1 MKNSSKLKLIVSAI
15 AIMLLVIGILI
26 GTTISNQ
33 KSCEENPFT
42 FAVKQL
48 EKLNDA
54 NFTCSCSP
62 LDYSLET
69 FYFDE
74 DGLYAKNPFT
84 NFD

>member
-42 FAVKQL
+42 FAVKKL
-48 EKLNDA
+48 EKLNDV

-62 LDYSLET
+62 TDYSLKT
-69 FYFDE
+69 FYFDDIE
-74 DGLYAKNPFT
+74 LYTGKPS
-84 NFD
+84 